1 MSVAKKINKLTRK
14 IAGKC
19 STQNAKTSLA
29 TKFTKLMQKNL
40 NFIVLFLFLISM
52 DNQMDCNILV
62 LLLPERKPPK

>member
-29 TKFTKLMQKNL
+29 TKFTKLMQKFVI
-40 NFIVLFLFLISM
+40 FIVLFLFLI
-52 DNQMDCNILV
+52 
-62 LLLPERKPPK
+62 